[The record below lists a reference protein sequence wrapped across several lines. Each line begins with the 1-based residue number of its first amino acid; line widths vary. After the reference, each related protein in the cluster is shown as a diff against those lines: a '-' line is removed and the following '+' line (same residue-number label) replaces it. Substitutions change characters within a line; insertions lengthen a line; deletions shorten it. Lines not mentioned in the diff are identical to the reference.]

1 MLVLAGGRSSRMG
14 RDKAWLEVDGEAA
27 LVRVVRAGLDAGV
40 HHVVVVGSLG
50 QSLPALPPGVERCDD
65 PVDRDHEGPLSGL
78 AAGLHHLAQREV
90 DVACLAPCDSLWLD
104 AEHVRFVLRFLL
116 REPEL
121 AAVVPETEPAADR
134 PRVLHPLCS
143 AVRVQVAWSEAR
155 ALLLSGQRAARAL
168 LLALDARRIPVQ
180 TLPQPRVVEGCNTP
194 QQWARAVAELRLR
207 SDPLPAV
214 E

>member
-1 MLVLAGGRSSRMG
+1 MG

-27 LVRVVRAGLDAGV
+27 LVRVVRAGLDGGA
-40 HHVVVVGSLG
+40 HEVVVVGSPG
-50 QSLPALPPGVERCDD
+50 QSLPTLPPGVERCDD

-90 DVACLAPCDSLWLD
+90 EVACLAPCDALWLGPD
-104 AEHVRFVLRFLL
+104 HVRFVLRILH

-121 AAVVPETEPAADR
+121 AAVVPETEPVADGR
-134 PRVLHPLCS
+134 RIVHPLCS
-143 AVRVQVAWSEAR
+143 AVRVQVAWPKAQ
-155 ALLLSGQRAARAL
+155 ALLRSGQRAARAL
-168 LLALDARRIPVQ
+168 LLGLHARRIPAQ

-194 QQWARAVAELRLR
+194 EQWARAVAELRLR
-207 SDPLPAV
+207 SDPPPAV